1 MELGSLIHQRE
12 PQFDTLLE
20 SHSPRPVQARVHRHD
35 VFPVNEGV
43 ELLPIFR
50 EEPGPVSEP
59 PNLASKSP
67 IDLWNSRLRI
77 ADTEAPQI
85 FPSDDAMRF
94 GLRYYT
100 DEQFD
105 RIRRATAE
113 RSEPIAP
120 PIPLD
125 D

>member
-1 MELGSLIHQRE
+1 MEIGSLSRQPEERFE
-12 PQFDTLLE
+12 TLLE
-20 SHSPRPVQARVHRHD
+20 SHPAQAVQRLAAPYD
-35 VFPVNEGV
+35 LFALNEGV
-43 ELLPIFR
+43 ETLPQLA
-50 EEPGPVSEP
+50 EEQGPVSEP
-59 PNLASKSP
+59 PGLIRKP
-67 IDLWNSRLRI
+67 IDLWGFRLRL

-94 GLRYYT
+94 GPRHYT

-113 RSEPIAP
+113 RGESVAP

-125 D
+125 A